1 MYKIIGIIG
10 EAGSGKD
17 TVMNKVVYEAGPAP
31 TSIFHVPISCTTR
44 PPRDYEKNGKD
55 YLFLTNEDFAEYVLE
70 NKFLE
75 VSEFNGWF
83 YGTLKSQLSEDK
95 INIAVLN
102 PQGVE
107 SMSLHNDIKL
117 KIFYLDVPGKI
128 RLIRQ
133 LQREENPDISEIY
146 RRYMADDEDFFDL
159 PFEYERLPNK
169 DNYDYKYSVERILE
183 FARSWTEN
191 DKKFN

>member
-1 MYKIIGIIG
+1 MYKVIGIIG

-17 TVMNKVVYEAGPAP
+17 TIMNKVVYEAGPAP

-55 YLFLTNEDFAEYVLE
+55 YFFLTNEDFAGYVLE

-107 SMSLHNDIKL
+107 SMLLHNDIKL

-133 LQREENPDISEIY
+133 LQREEDPDISEIY

-159 PFEYERLPNK
+159 PFKHERLPNK
-169 DNYDYKYSVERILE
+169 NSVDFEYSVNRILS
-183 FARSWTEN
+183 FARTWTED
-191 DKKFN
+191 DK

>member
-1 MYKIIGIIG
+1 MYKVIGIIG

-17 TVMNKVVYEAGPAP
+17 TIMNKVVYEAGPAP

-55 YLFLTNEDFAEYVLE
+55 YFFLTNEDFAGYVLE
-70 NKFLE
+70 NNFLE

-83 YGTLKSQLSEDK
+83 YGTLKSQLSEEK

-107 SMSLHNDIKL
+107 SMLLHNDIKL

-133 LQREENPDISEIY
+133 LQREEDPDISEIY

-159 PFEYERLPNK
+159 PFKHERLPNK
-169 DNYDYKYSVERILE
+169 NNVDLEYSVNRILS
-183 FARSWTEN
+183 FARTWTEN
-191 DKKFN
+191 DK